1 MVGSLGGTYSFAH
14 GGRHRCRRTAR
25 RVVGRAQKNFS
36 GRLEWI
42 CGRVPLDNV
51 RAFRAG
57 RGSL

>member
-36 GRLEWI
+36 GRLE
-42 CGRVPLDNV
+42 
-51 RAFRAG
+51 
-57 RGSL
+57 